1 MAEDVAPNKE
11 QPLRGVILCCTSIL
25 PETRSQL
32 AAIAGQMGAVHM
44 FDLTSDVTH
53 LIVGETN
60 TPKYKY
66 VAKERSD
73 VKVLRPEWIEAV
85 RSSWLLGGDTDLH
98 ALEEEYKLPTFAG
111 LSICLTG
118 FEDLNFRNHLQRTI
132 AKNGGEFRRDLTKS
146 VTHLI
151 ARSAEGQKY
160 KFGVLWNIKIVG
172 LRWLEDSLERGM
184 VLDES
189 LYDPLVPEEEQGIGA
204 WNRTAPI
211 QVEKRQNVAEVAFQR
226 PRKLRR
232 VTSVKLGDQ
241 NEGIWTEI
249 MGNNSAGGNEQGVYD
264 GSADA
269 TPKPRASAIIQ
280 ETKSFAS
287 ETTLPERRNS
297 VAQDALAPRFQ
308 PAEKALGIWYG
319 AQFFIS
325 GFTTKQTQLLR
336 DHLISRD
343 AEIVSSI
350 DDLSIGDGGPDPKQY
365 ILVPYNLPQSDI
377 PSTADSE
384 SEAHVV
390 TDMWIEKCI
399 HSNTFVPPEAHITS
413 TPVPRFPIPA
423 FQSLRVCSTG
433 FTGIDLLHVSKL
445 VTLLGATYDE
455 YFTQKAS
462 VLICNTT
469 KPNSEKLRH
478 AHQWNIPAVLA
489 DWLWI
494 SVQTGEMKAFE
505 PYLISGR
512 DPYSAGGQ
520 TNEIRSLGGSR
531 QTEPKKLQGPSG
543 QQPESRKQDEGSSK
557 EEPILAHDASLEPG
571 SHGSP
576 AKKMPS
582 PPPTLELSKADSSE
596 DKPATSSRS
605 LDVAISELLRQTRS
619 RAKQSAEKSANTQRR
634 RQLFGR
640 ANSNSSLLGNKE
652 RISRA
657 SSIDT
662 LNEDGYGSVVD
673 GFNSPSVKGH
683 SKAPSFTSLAQPTAA
698 LKGNS
703 DPTEAQQLLE
713 SRLNLLRNGL
723 GQYDAERYEFEE
735 EETPPMTQLGYEA
748 PDAVAMR
755 EKITRRAREMNGAE
769 ENTDDRQEGKNKND
783 NGGRL
788 VIGQLKDS
796 ETLAIWGGGR
806 RTRSKRTSNGD
817 EI

>member
-98 ALEEEYKLPTFAG
+98 ALEEEYKLPTFTG

-211 QVEKRQNVAEVAFQR
+211 QVEKRQNVAEVHSV
-226 PRKLRR
+226 LETRR
-232 VTSVKLGDQ
+232 VTSVNCDQ
-241 NEGIWTEI
+241 TKDMTEI
-249 MGNNSAGGNEQGVYD
+249 WETIPPA
-264 GSADA
+264 A
-269 TPKPRASAIIQ
+269 TNRAF
-280 ETKSFAS
+280 TM
-287 ETTLPERRNS
+287 
-297 VAQDALAPRFQ
+297 DALAPRFQ
-308 PAEKALGIWYG
+308 PAEKARGIWYG

-336 DHLISRD
+336 NHLISRD

-384 SEAHVV
+384 SEVHVV

-399 HSNTFVPPEAHITS
+399 HSNTFVPPEAHTTS

-478 AHQWNIPAVLA
+478 AQQWNIPAVLA

-520 TNEIRSLGGSR
+520 TNETRSLGGSR

-543 QQPESRKQDEGSSK
+543 QQPESRRQDEGSSK
-557 EEPILAHDASLEPG
+557 EEPILTHDASLEPG

-582 PPPTLELSKADSSE
+582 PPPTLALPKTDSSE

-619 RAKQSAEKSANTQRR
+619 RAKQSAEKSAHTQRR
-634 RQLFGR
+634 RRLFGR

-769 ENTDDRQEGKNKND
+769 ENTDDMQEGKNKND

-788 VIGQLKDS
+788 VLGQLKDS

-817 EI
+817 EV